1 MIRPEKGLLR
11 QALFF
16 LREFYSLYYGEIHYI
31 FGGIIMKKSTVWQL
45 ITWAAV
51 ACGALSA
58 YKTGWY
64 NAKNYY
70 DYIGKI

>member
-1 MIRPEKGLLR
+1 
-11 QALFF
+11 
-16 LREFYSLYYGEIHYI
+16 
-31 FGGIIMKKSTVWQL
+31 MKKSTVWQL